1 MNNKNIKQ
9 IINNNKIII
18 AGAGP
23 GSADLITIRAVNAI
37 KNADIVIYA
46 GSLVN
51 KEILQYANKNIIL
64 HNSATMNLDEVIG
77 VMTEGYNNNQ
87 KIVRLHTGDPA
98 IYGAINEQ
106 MSMLDQLNIPYE
118 VIPGVSS
125 ALATAA
131 ELKTELTMP
140 GITQSVIFTRK
151 AGRTPVPDGED
162 IVSLAKNNNATFA
175 VFLSVNM
182 IDDLI
187 NDFYQAGRTTETAIA
202 IVYRATWENQKIIR
216 GTLGD
221 IAKKVKNEKI
231 NRQAM
236 IIVGDV
242 LKRTGDKSLLYD
254 DNFAHGYRNNLLKE
268 LKNIDNL
275 AIFSL
280 TKNGAFKALEIATA
294 LSEININ
301 INIFIPDKFKNHI
314 NNDLNNIN
322 REQIIY
328 FSSHQLS
335 DVINDNFHQYS
346 HHIFIMATG
355 IVVRKIAPL
364 ISDVNNIH
372 KNNKLNSP
380 AVVCCDE
387 KGDNVI
393 SLLSGHVGGANKLAK
408 VIAGITMGNAVITTA
423 TDVNNIK
430 SFDELA
436 TENNYIITDKDRIKL
451 LNSLLLEN
459 GKIGVIMDNELF
471 QKYYGKNKFIELIT
485 NNDIHNINIE
495 NYDGLVVCDDILDDK
510 ELKLIN
516 DNFLNKILIL
526 KRKFKNEQ

>member
-1 MNNKNIKQ
+1 MNNIEKTENKN
-9 IINNNKIII
+9 NIII

-23 GSADLITIRAVNAI
+23 GSADLITMRAVNAI

-51 KEILQYANKNIIL
+51 KEILQYANKNVIL
-64 HNSATMNLDEVIG
+64 HNSATMNLDEVIE
-77 VMTEGYNNNQ
+77 VMTEGYKNNQ
-87 KIVRLHTGDPA
+87 NIVRLHTGDPA

-118 VIPGVSS
+118 VVPGVSS

-151 AGRTPVPDGED
+151 AGRTPVPEGED

-182 IDDLI
+182 IDDLV
-187 NDFYQAGRTTETAIA
+187 NDFYQAGRTPETAIA

-221 IAKKVKNEKI
+221 IAEKVKGEKI

-254 DNFAHGYRNNLLKE
+254 DNFAHGYRNNPLKE
-268 LKNIDNL
+268 LENIDNL

-280 TKNGAFKALEIATA
+280 TKNGALKALEIATA
-294 LSEININ
+294 LSEIKIN
-301 INIFIPDKFKNHI
+301 IKIFIADKFKNHI
-314 NNDLNNIN
+314 NNDLNDIN
-322 REQIIY
+322 SEQIIY
-328 FSSHQLS
+328 FSSQKFS
-335 DVINDNFHQYS
+335 EIINDNFYKFS

-355 IVVRKIAPL
+355 IVVRKISPL
-364 ISDVNNIH
+364 IADVNNV
-372 KNNKLNSP
+372 KNNDKLNSP

-436 TENNYIITDKDRIKL
+436 TENNYKITDKDKIKL

-459 GKIGVIMDNELF
+459 GKIGVIMDYKLF
-471 QKYYGKNKFIELIT
+471 QNYYKNSEFIELIT

-495 NYDGLVVCDDILDDK
+495 NYEGLVVCDDIINKDK
-510 ELKLIN
+510 LE
-516 DNFLNKILIL
+516 KIGEDIL
-526 KRKFKNEQ
+526 TKTLMLEYQK